1 MSEVAEQIPIT
12 ATESPTPNTILD
24 VQQTT
29 CCIVGGGPTGAV
41 LALLMARQG
50 IPVMLLEAHKTFDRD
65 FRGDVV
71 HGGGMELLDQL
82 GLTERLLEQIPH
94 STAKAIQYIIDG
106 KTIPFVDWSRLKGTR
121 YPYMTIISQ
130 VQLIQFLTAE
140 AKRYPNFQ
148 LLMGANVQQLIE
160 EDGIIRGVRYRG
172 NGGWHEVRSH
182 LTVGAD
188 GRFSQIRKLAGM
200 ELIETAAPLDVF
212 WFRLPRHTE
221 EPEGLFVRLGNKRF
235 LVTYNTYD
243 GNWQIGYYIL
253 KGQYREIQ
261 AAGIEALRQSIVE
274 VVPEFGDRVQHL
286 KSWKQA
292 SFLSIK
298 VGRLDRWYRQ
308 GLLLIGD
315 AAHVMLPMGGIG
327 INYGIQDA
335 VVAANVLIEP
345 LKHGEV
351 QLNHLAAVQ
360 RQRKWQI
367 QLIQELQYFMQRQ
380 VSIKALQ
387 SGYTF
392 KLPIYWGLPPWRDLI
407 ARLLAFGVLPPNVK
421 AEYKKISYN
430 NP

>member
-1 MSEVAEQIPIT
+1 MSETKEKTTKTNKEAPIPD
-12 ATESPTPNTILD
+12 TILD

-41 LALLMARQG
+41 LAMILARQG
-50 IPVMLLEAHKTFDRD
+50 IPVMLLEAHKTFERD
-65 FRGDVV
+65 FRGEIV
-71 HGGGMELLDQL
+71 HCGGMELLDQL

-94 STAKAIQYIIDG
+94 STAKSIQYIIDG
-106 KTIPFVDWSRLKGTR
+106 KTIPFLDWSHLKGTL

-130 VQLIQFLTAE
+130 SRLIQFLTAE
-140 AKRYPNFQ
+140 AERYPNFQ

-172 NGGWHEVRSH
+172 DGGWHEVRSQ
-182 LTVGAD
+182 LTIGAD
-188 GRFSQIRKLAGM
+188 GRFSQVRKLAGM

-212 WFRLPRHTE
+212 WFRLPRHAS

-235 LVTYNTYD
+235 LVKYNTYD

-261 AAGIEALRQSIVE
+261 AAGIEAMRQSIVE
-274 VVPEFGDRVQHL
+274 VVPEFGERVQYL
-286 KSWKQA
+286 KSWKQV

-298 VGRLDRWYRQ
+298 VGRLDRWYRE

-315 AAHVMLPMGGIG
+315 AAHVMSSIGGVG
-327 INYGIQDA
+327 ITYGIQDA

-345 LKHGEV
+345 LRRGEM
-351 QLNHLAAVQ
+351 QLNHLAVVQ

-367 QLIQELQYFMQRQ
+367 QLIQELQYFIQRQ
-380 VSIKALQ
+380 MNIQALQ

-392 KLPIYWGLPPWRDLI
+392 KLPIYWGLPPWRNLI
-407 ARLLAFGVLPPNVK
+407 ARLLAFGVLPPHVK
-421 AEYKKISYN
+421 DEYRL
-430 NP
+430 